1 MRVVEL
7 APDGSEAS
15 GAGPADG
22 RADASEPVAAGIRVT
37 DTGGTYRRWLAE
49 LDAAAVVV
57 RPDFYVYGAVADAAA
72 TPDLG
77 RELLG
82 SIGRSRR

>member
-1 MRVVEL
+1 VVEL
-7 APDGSEAS
+7 VPDGPEAS
-15 GAGPADG
+15 GAGPVDS
-22 RADASEPVAAGIRVT
+22 RADASGADGVGGIRVA
-37 DTGGTYRRWLAE
+37 DTSGTYRGWLAE
-49 LDAAAVVV
+49 LGAAAVVV
-57 RPDFYVYGAVADAAA
+57 RPDFYAYGAVADAAA